1 MLLLCLFGIRN
12 LASTTYE
19 SILDLEWTSLLESQ
33 FYIDLRAEIERLA
46 SIRSGDDGKKLIA
59 LEFIDTATVVLILEY
74 SYLNFGHYSLSPTD
88 SLYLNIQIVLDTKSC
103 RCND

>member
-1 MLLLCLFGIRN
+1 MTHISHLIRTLLLLSLTR
-12 LASTTYE
+12 LARKSPLTRPQ
-19 SILDLEWTSLLESQ
+19 SQGRRSDHRPVLSHLLAQ
-33 FYIDLRAEIERLA
+33 IETLA

-88 SLYLNIQIVLDTKSC
+88 SLYLNI
-103 RCND
+103 